1 LLLLVHLKAN
11 KNFKQ
16 DKIQLAFCSLRSP
29 ILANYILPLKWAL
42 AHYLARRAIC
52 NQSRIH
58 YFISQRT

>member
-1 LLLLVHLKAN
+1 VHLKAN

-42 AHYLARRAIC
+42 ALPQHGLLNRNR
-52 NQSRIH
+52 S
-58 YFISQRT
+58 FI

>member
-42 AHYLARRAIC
+42 SHFNGVL
-52 NQSRIH
+52 
-58 YFISQRT
+58 

>member
-1 LLLLVHLKAN
+1 MPMLGVH

-42 AHYLARRAIC
+42 GQYRGFHNYA
-52 NQSRIH
+52 
-58 YFISQRT
+58 